1 MGTLILIIVIFVVI
15 VVFLNSRYNIR
26 SQGTKTEGQILRIDR
41 HTTTDSYGIRHTS
54 YYATYEFHDDS
65 GQRWT
70 GEKSMG
76 GNRRKKVGDRVNVY
90 YLPKNP
96 RRSDVDW

>member
-1 MGTLILIIVIFVVI
+1 MEALILIIIIIVVI
-15 VVFLNSRYNIR
+15 IVFLNSKYNIR
-26 SQGTKTEGQILRIDR
+26 NRGTKTTGQIISVN
-41 HTTTDSYGIRHTS
+41 HHSTTDSYGVRHTT
-54 YYATYEFHDDS
+54 YYANYEFHDEE

-76 GNRRKKVGDRVNVY
+76 SYRKKKVGDRVNVY

-96 RRSDVDW
+96 RRSDVEW